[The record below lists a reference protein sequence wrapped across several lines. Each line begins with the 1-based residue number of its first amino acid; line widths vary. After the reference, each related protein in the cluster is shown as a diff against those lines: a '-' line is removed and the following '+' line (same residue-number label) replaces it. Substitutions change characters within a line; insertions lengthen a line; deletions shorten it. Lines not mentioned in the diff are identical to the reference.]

1 MSGEEMEHE
10 NRQPTQALARTL
22 LGECTMSFKLPK
34 RGLVFWPVANGDS
47 TTIVIDSNTYL
58 QVDLNHLEKSEDDD
72 DPTWSIVDEL
82 VKRLPR
88 KNKRPYLTTFALT
101 HPDQDHC
108 RGFAKLLDEVDIGE
122 LWFTPRVFREYKKDL
137 CDDAKAF
144 KKEAERRVK
153 KTIAAKGD
161 PGAGDRVRIFGYSE
175 LLNEDKFKNF
185 PDDRLTIPGSE
196 LSTIDEKNVSGK
208 FRAFVHAPFKDD
220 DAGDRNDTSL
230 GMQVTL
236 FDGTKKLW
244 ALLLGDL
251 SYPIIKRIFEVSKA
265 GDLAWNVL
273 LAPHHCS
280 KAVMY
285 WKDEGDDKEKLKKH
299 IVDAMD
305 TASKAP
311 NRIVSSSNK
320 VPSSNKPGDN
330 PPHSKAKTQYE
341 SITTSFLC
349 TMDNDDPI
357 VAKLEEEKISFAAAA
372 TASKSASEA
381 TSEARGSNTTPEDAS
396 TYGRR

>member
-1 MSGEEMEHE
+1 M
-10 NRQPTQALARTL
+10 T
-22 LGECTMSFKLPK
+22 FKLPK

-47 TTIVIDSNTYL
+47 TTVVIDSKTHL
-58 QVDLNHLEKSEDDD
+58 QVDLNHLEKSDEDD

-82 VKRLPR
+82 VERLP
-88 KNKRPYLTTFALT
+88 KKDGRPYLSAFALT

-108 RGFAKLLDEVDIGE
+108 RGFGKLLDTVDIGE

-153 KTIAAKGD
+153 KTIDAKGD
-161 PGAGDRVRIFGYSE
+161 PGEGQRVRIFGYSE
-175 LLNEDKFKNF
+175 LLNENKFKNF
-185 PDDRLTIPGSE
+185 PDALLTVPGNE
-196 LSTIDEKNVSGK
+196 LTTIDENNVSSK

-236 FDGTKKLW
+236 FDRSKKLR

-251 SYPIIKRIFEVSKA
+251 SHPIIKRIFEISTA
-265 GDLAWNVL
+265 DDLAWNVL

-299 IVDAMD
+299 IIDEMDA
-305 TASKAP
+305 ASKSP
-311 NRIVSSSNK
+311 NRIVSSSNT
-320 VPSSNKPGDN
+320 VPSSNKAGDN
-330 PPHSKAKTQYE
+330 PPHAKAKTQYE

-349 TMDNDDPI
+349 TMDNANPI
-357 VAKLEEEKISFAAAA
+357 VAEIDDQKILFAALA
-372 TASKSASEA
+372 TASKSASVA
-381 TSEARGSNTTPEDAS
+381 ASEARGSNETPGDAV
-396 TYGRR
+396 TYGRDRC